1 MFVGTPV
8 TANIVLTCFSVGSI
22 LGLSPP
28 DAPLMYSKSRY
39 SRLFEMLSPEQRA
52 QLGLVQDALQED
64 PTCLEKK
71 EQELE
76 EEKDA

>member
-1 MFVGTPV
+1 MFTGTPV
-8 TANIVLTCFSVGSI
+8 TANIVLTSLCEGSI